1 LRQTLQAFF
10 QLFTVN
16 SFRELLGDDRAPRL
30 SLVFVIRK
38 PIGGIASIANTK
50 PIGTT
55 ENVGAKCYLFVI
67 ENLVVVLVIPK
78 RLKRTPFNVGILA
91 NKKAYAGAEVVNL
104 LAVRGRILVGAKPFD
119 GSPPFKTGEF
129 DEQSDN
135 TCHRRSSAK
144 RGDS

>member
-1 LRQTLQAFF
+1 LRHNFQAFF
-10 QLFTVN
+10 QSFIVKP
-16 SFRELLGDDRAPRL
+16 FRELLGDDRAPRL

-38 PIGGIASIANTK
+38 PMGGIASIANTK

-91 NKKAYAGAEVVNL
+91 YPKAYVGAEVVNL
-104 LAVRGRILVGAKPFD
+104 LAVQGRILVGAKPFHE
-119 GSPPFKTGEF
+119 SLPLKT
-129 DEQSDN
+129 
-135 TCHRRSSAK
+135 R
-144 RGDS
+144 